1 MNANVI
7 LVIGLVLITVAILAF
22 ILLVLLPAKGEKDVI
37 FRGWMV
43 ADEDEIV
50 YVCTEFP
57 RRQTWIDSE
66 GHVHGIWWHDDA
78 EFLEVGGLLLP
89 GLYDRVDPLPT
100 WDDEPVRI
108 ELVLRRDVNDG
119 LVPSEMMEDEQLYEV

>member
-7 LVIGLVLITVAILAF
+7 LVIGLVLIAVAILAF
-22 ILLVLLPAKGEKDVI
+22 ILLVLLPAKGEKEVL
-37 FRGWMV
+37 FRGWLV
-43 ADEDEIV
+43 TDPDG
-50 YVCTEFP
+50 YSYLCTERP
-57 RRQTWIDSE
+57 WRQTWIDSE

-108 ELVLRRDVNDG
+108 ELVLSRDIELN
-119 LVPSEMMEDEQLYEV
+119 PEEIEPWEVS

>member
-7 LVIGLVLITVAILAF
+7 LVIGLVLIAVAILAF
-22 ILLVLLPAKGEKDVI
+22 ILLVLIPAKGEKEVI

-43 ADEDEIV
+43 ADEDDIV

-78 EFLEVGGLLLP
+78 DFLELESGFLACTLIDVES
-89 GLYDRVDPLPT
+89 LPT

-108 ELVLRRDVNDG
+108 ELVLRRDIELN
-119 LVPSEMMEDEQLYEV
+119 PEEIEPWEVS